1 DDLFFKS
8 DDRDNDEDRDFQTN
22 LEETKPGGVDKEKK
36 EEKEQEG
43 FTRTSTSV
51 PQGPKFLGAA
61 WQRLQLNIFERGLL
75 IEVYGDRGVGELWC
89 LKVFNRWGVDQALP
103 VGKEKQGLL
112 RYYRGVR
119 GLLNVREWRKWGDD
133 VNAIIIGRLNDSLR
147 PSVLYKPMIAAAPFR
162 SINCKGR
169 PNGLQGFKFRASVT
183 KVQCNRF
190 PS

>member
-1 DDLFFKS
+1 MPKNGIANNHELFQQIHKFQILLGRLRIRPPNSHFLSQSLDDLFFKS

-75 IEVYGDRGVGELWC
+75 IEVYGDRGVGELWFVHVTPTQ
-89 LKVFNRWGVDQALP
+89 LSQLSS
-103 VGKEKQGLL
+103 
-112 RYYRGVR
+112 
-119 GLLNVREWRKWGDD
+119 
-133 VNAIIIGRLNDSLR
+133 RLNL
-147 PSVLYKPMIAAAPFR
+147 P
-162 SINCKGR
+162 
-169 PNGLQGFKFRASVT
+169 
-183 KVQCNRF
+183 
-190 PS
+190 

>member
-1 DDLFFKS
+1 MLF
-8 DDRDNDEDRDFQTN
+8 
-22 LEETKPGGVDKEKK
+22 
-36 EEKEQEG
+36 
-43 FTRTSTSV
+43 
-51 PQGPKFLGAA
+51 
-61 WQRLQLNIFERGLL
+61 
-75 IEVYGDRGVGELWC
+75 IE
-89 LKVFNRWGVDQALP
+89 
-103 VGKEKQGLL
+103 GLL

-183 KVQCNRF
+183 KYFRIDHMLNNRSIRKKMVDLLGQDHPKPVNKPKTILNQHERIPDSARNEVF
-190 PS
+190 RDKRLNEVFFAYVDALWSLKYYIMELSRLFFLK